1 MCAFERSEKGMEF
14 FMNNKKAVKIAGIIL
29 MIIIAIF
36 LIHTIRNYV
45 IISKLQKQLVKYQT
59 YQSYFIKTKTTDN
72 KGGEVILSYYKNKD
86 KEVAI
91 MERKLNGEVTKM
103 SMYNNGQRIDVF
115 YDTPTDKTVQI
126 DSKAS
131 MIINSY
137 NFLETDNNWQTFLGS
152 IFARIKNSEYN
163 GKKCY
168 IINDFKT
175 PMFMNGTEKNE
186 YYIEKDTGLYLK
198 AIVDEQTSER
208 EYDFNNVD
216 DSIFIEPD
224 ISQYRL
230 QENN

>member
-1 MCAFERSEKGMEF
+1 
-14 FMNNKKAVKIAGIIL
+14 MNNKKAFKIVGIIL
-29 MIIIAIF
+29 IIIIVIF
-36 LIHTIRNYV
+36 LIHTIRNY
-45 IISKLQKQLVKYQT
+45 IIIYKLQKKLVKYET

-72 KGGEVILSYYKNKD
+72 KGVEVTLSYYKNKD

-91 MERKLNGEVTKM
+91 MERKFNNEVTKM

-115 YDTPTDKTVQI
+115 YDTPTDKTVEI
-126 DSKAS
+126 NSKAS
-131 MIINSY
+131 MIVNSY

-152 IFARIKNSEYN
+152 IFARIESSEYN

-198 AIVDEQTSER
+198 AIIDDQISER
-208 EYDFNNVD
+208 EYDFNKVD

>member
-1 MCAFERSEKGMEF
+1 MK
-14 FMNNKKAVKIAGIIL
+14 NKKTFKIVGIIL
-29 MIIIAIF
+29 IIIIAMF
-36 LIHTIRNYV
+36 LIHTIRNY
-45 IISKLQKQLVKYQT
+45 IIITNLQKRVAKYDK
-59 YQSYFIKTKTTDN
+59 YQSYYIKTKSTDN
-72 KGGEVILSYYKNKD
+72 TGVEVTLSYYKNKD

-91 MERKLNGEVTKM
+91 MERRFNNEVSKM
-103 SMYNNGQRIDVF
+103 SMYNNGQRINVF

-126 DSKAS
+126 DSKIT
-131 MIINSY
+131 MIVNFY

-152 IFARIKNSEYN
+152 IFARIKSSDYN

-175 PMFMNGTEKNE
+175 PIFMTGTDKNE

-198 AIVDEQTSER
+198 SIIDDQIAER